1 MKLLILN
8 QVFYPDVVSTAQHS
22 ADLARELV
30 ERGCQV
36 TVVASSRGYDDPAQ
50 RFRRR
55 ERWHGVDIYRV
66 AGTAFGK
73 TRRWQRAV
81 DFASFLLSCCWRL
94 LWLPRQDVVLAMT
107 SPPLISVL
115 GMLLVPWKARR
126 LIVWA
131 MDLNPDEAIAAGWL
145 KSDSLSAR
153 VLDGLMLR
161 SLRRAQAIIALD
173 RFMKARIAAKGVPP
187 SKVEVIPPWSHDGS
201 VQFDPQGR
209 EQFRARH
216 GLGDKFVVMY
226 SGNHS
231 PCHPL
236 DTVLEAARRLRDRQ
250 DIIFCFVGGGS
261 EHRRLQS
268 IAAQEKL
275 TNILCLPYQPLTAL
289 PGSLSAA
296 DLHLVV
302 MGDPF
307 VGIIHPCKLY
317 NILALGAPFAYIG
330 PLESHVTDIAARL
343 PSGHSILVPHG
354 ADGELARLIESTV
367 ASRPPFR
374 RLPLA
379 SEFAQARLVTKVVDV
394 LEAAAGEQ
402 PQTSLVAQF

>member
-1 MKLLILN
+1 MKVLILN

-22 ADLARELV
+22 ADLARQLA
-30 ERGCQV
+30 ERGCRV
-36 TVVASSRGYDDPAQ
+36 TVVASSRGYDDPGQ

-55 ERWHGVDIYRV
+55 ERWYGVDIYRV
-66 AGTAFGK
+66 CNTAFGK
-73 TRRWQRAV
+73 SRRWRRAL
-81 DFASFLLSCCWRL
+81 DFVSFLLSCCWRL

-126 LIVWA
+126 LVVWA

-145 KSDSLSAR
+145 KPDSLTAR
-153 VLDGLMLR
+153 VLEGLMLR
-161 SLRRAQAIIALD
+161 SLRRAEIIIALD
-173 RFMKARIAAKGVPP
+173 RFMKARIAAKGVPA
-187 SKVEVIPPWSHDGS
+187 SKVEVIPPWSHDG
-201 VQFDPQGR
+201 VVRFDPRGR
-209 EQFRARH
+209 EHFRARH
-216 GLGDKFVVMY
+216 GLEDKFVVMY

-236 DTVLEAARRLRDRQ
+236 DTVLGAARRLRHRE
-250 DIIFCFVGGGS
+250 DIAFCFVGGGS
-261 EHRRLQS
+261 EHRRLEVT
-268 IAAQEKL
+268 AEREKL
-275 TNILCLPYQPLTAL
+275 TNVLCLPYQSLSEL

-330 PLESHVTDIAARL
+330 PAESHVTDIAARL
-343 PSGHSILVPHG
+343 PSGHAVLVPHG
-354 ADGELARLIESTV
+354 ADGELARLIESTA

-379 SEFAQARLVTKVVDV
+379 SEFAQSRLITKVVDV
-394 LEAAAGEQ
+394 LEAVAGE
-402 PQTSLVAQF
+402 PAQTSLVAQF